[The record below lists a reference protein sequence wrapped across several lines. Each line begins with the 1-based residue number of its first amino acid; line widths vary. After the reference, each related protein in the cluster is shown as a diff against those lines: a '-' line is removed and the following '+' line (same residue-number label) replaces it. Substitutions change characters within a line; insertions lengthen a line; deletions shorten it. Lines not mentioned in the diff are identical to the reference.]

1 MEITFQLHLML
12 VNYYDVFFIRLNY
25 MIHLCYA
32 VRIGQ
37 LLVTF
42 FHNQKF
48 KNDALF
54 LRNLI
59 AVISF

>member
-1 MEITFQLHLML
+1 ML

-59 AVISF
+59 AGISF